1 LFCFCLG
8 FLLEY
13 VSIVTSY
20 SGDCFYQLNKF
31 LKHKSHLS
39 ENMPANDTV
48 TEEPQAEENE
58 SAELQEQAAE

>member
-1 LFCFCLG
+1 
-8 FLLEY
+8 LLEY

-20 SGDCFYQLNKF
+20 SGDCFYQLNEY
-31 LKHKSHLS
+31 LKRKSPLS

-58 SAELQEQAAE
+58 SAEHQKQAAE